1 MKVNNIY
8 LPPFVPNIEF
18 ETKLKKILDKNE
30 LGELNKLDYHR
41 FFDSPDF
48 FSLLNLEF
56 QTLSNGNSVNLFC
69 YSLGS
74 NLGLIL
80 ANKYHNIE
88 NLILMST
95 PLEPFHFTQNIKD
108 FGKLI
113 TNHADFDIDGYSNE
127 YAQKK
132 TIEISKG
139 ITLNRII
146 IYGKSILLAKES
158 LRFINTPTLIIV
170 GNKDSLVS
178 PNGSEIVYNSLNENV
193 NLIEVDNGRHPVL
206 LSSKSDIIATEIEQF
221 ITNEKCL
228 KKRKVI

>member
-132 TIEISKG
+132 TIDFR
-139 ITLNRII
+139 L
-146 IYGKSILLAKES
+146 Y
-158 LRFINTPTLIIV
+158 P
-170 GNKDSLVS
+170 VS
-178 PNGSEIVYNSLNENV
+178 PQSLKL
-193 NLIEVDNGRHPVL
+193 NLKNLRCRDCGKYSVKPFLCLQL
-206 LSSKSDIIATEIEQF
+206 LFSG
-221 ITNEKCL
+221 
-228 KKRKVI
+228 